1 MDRVNA
7 VRLNIVIVVFTT
19 TVALDARVAVVV
31 VVVARRLAL
40 HHHLCVDRS
49 YYTHYSIVFQSDYFT
64 YHDDPFPLDRG
75 RHDTERRGRGTA
87 RRDDRR
93 FARAF
98 VRSFVLVRP
107 RSSSF
112 VMTPER
118 CASELRDMATG
129 TSPIVRFMIEKLAD
143 AGCAIDE
150 RFFKIERCSSDVVGG
165 FRPPDGIVLCH
176 NQIHDRTTMENTV
189 AHELIHAY
197 DQCRAGKRMNWSD
210 VRQHACSEVRA
221 ANLSGDCH
229 WVNEVMRG
237 KVFAGLKGHHR
248 KCARRRAELSVAMNP
263 KCRGAKHAEE
273 IVGEV
278 FERCF
283 NDTAPFDDIT

>member
-1 MDRVNA
+1 
-7 VRLNIVIVVFTT
+7 
-19 TVALDARVAVVV
+19 
-31 VVVARRLAL
+31 
-40 HHHLCVDRS
+40 
-49 YYTHYSIVFQSDYFT
+49 
-64 YHDDPFPLDRG
+64 
-75 RHDTERRGRGTA
+75 
-87 RRDDRR
+87 
-93 FARAF
+93 
-98 VRSFVLVRP
+98 
-107 RSSSF
+107 
-112 VMTPER
+112 
-118 CASELRDMATG
+118 MATG

-263 KCRGAKHAEE
+263 KCRGAKYAEE

-283 NDTAPFDDIT
+283 NDTAPFDDIP

>member
-1 MDRVNA
+1 MILSLSTADD
-7 VRLNIVIVVFTT
+7 TT
-19 TVALDARVAVVV
+19 PSDAAE
-31 VVVARRLAL
+31 
-40 HHHLCVDRS
+40 
-49 YYTHYSIVFQSDYFT
+49 
-64 YHDDPFPLDRG
+64 G
-75 RHDTERRGRGTA
+75 
-87 RRDDRR
+87 RRDETTGRS
-93 FARAF
+93 ARAF
-98 VRSFVLVRP
+98 VRP

-221 ANLSGDCH
+221 ANLSGDCPVSYTH
-229 WVNEVMRG
+229 LTLPTILLV
-237 KVFAGLKGHHR
+237 
-248 KCARRRAELSVAMNP
+248 
-263 KCRGAKHAEE
+263 
-273 IVGEV
+273 
-278 FERCF
+278 
-283 NDTAPFDDIT
+283 